1 MKKEAI
7 FFKRQSVILKTNS
20 FDHEGDR
27 LCTFQ
32 NSLRRLRYFRC
43 CRFLL
48 FFRFLHLFSLFPRFL
63 TLCKSCIC
71 RARRGHHNGRIHLQ
85 TLSRVLVVPL
95 EGIRS
100 YGGRTKA
107 DALHHFKPIIVQ
119 RFELPRFPAY
129 VLPNMVSSRKSIA
142 VSMVDRENNI
152 EFIRSFVCVFEVSGK
167 YFQLVFGYLHFIIE
181 FVEDLC
187 RFFVSSRARFDNMFV
202 LAER

>member
-32 NSLRRLRYFRC
+32 NSLRRLRYFC
-43 CRFLL
+43 SCRFLL
-48 FFRFLHLFSLFPRFL
+48 FFRLLHLFSLFPRFL

-85 TLSRVLVVPL
+85 NPSPVLVVPL

-107 DALHHFKPIIVQ
+107 DALHHFYPIIVQ

-142 VSMVDRENNI
+142 VSMVDKENNI
-152 EFIRSFVCVFEVSGK
+152 EFIRSLFAFLKSAANI
-167 YFQLVFGYLHFIIE
+167 F
-181 FVEDLC
+181 
-187 RFFVSSRARFDNMFV
+187 N
-202 LAER
+202 